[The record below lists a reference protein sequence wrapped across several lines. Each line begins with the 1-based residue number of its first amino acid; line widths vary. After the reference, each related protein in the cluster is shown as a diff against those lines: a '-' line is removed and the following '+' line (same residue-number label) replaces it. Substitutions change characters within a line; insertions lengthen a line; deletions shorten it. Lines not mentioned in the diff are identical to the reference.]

1 MVILLSLKTWED
13 EKGSLGNS
21 GSEFLDSL
29 TASMFSDDALAWLET
44 PSQPKIFCF
53 NKYIMSQL

>member
-13 EKGSLGNS
+13 EKGSLVNS
-21 GSEFLDSL
+21 GSEFLNSL

-44 PSQPKIFCF
+44 PLQPKIFYF
-53 NKYIMSQL
+53 MKHI